1 MNRKKEMQRTAEQE
15 EMFKFVI
22 VILVVLACVG
32 GIYLLT
38 RAFVTKDLFNKDET
52 KETAKGEINYNSA
65 IVGNIMNRPYD
76 EYYVIVYDTTSE
88 AAADLS
94 TVITNFEN
102 RTDDAKLH
110 MYVVDL
116 HNKLNA
122 DYYNPEKENKKST
135 GVSTFMFGDKTLLK
149 IKNGKVEK
157 YITDLTKIKEELNP
171 TK

>member
-1 MNRKKEMQRTAEQE
+1 MERKKERLRTAEQE

-38 RAFVTKDLFNKDET
+38 RAFVTKDLFTKDET
-52 KETAKGEINYNSA
+52 KETSAEVNYNSA

-88 AAADLS
+88 AGADLS
-94 TVITNFEN
+94 TLITEFEN

-116 HNKLNA
+116 HNQLNK
-122 DYYNPEKENKKST
+122 DYYNPDKENPKAT
-135 GVSTFMFGDKTLLK
+135 GVSSFAFGDKTLLK
-149 IKNGKVEK
+149 IKDGKVEK
-157 YITDLTKIKEELNP
+157 YITDLTKMKEELNP
-171 TK
+171 KK

>member
-76 EYYVIVYDTTSE
+76 EYYV
-88 AAADLS
+88 
-94 TVITNFEN
+94 
-102 RTDDAKLH
+102 
-110 MYVVDL
+110 M
-116 HNKLNA
+116 
-122 DYYNPEKENKKST
+122 
-135 GVSTFMFGDKTLLK
+135 FMILLLK
-149 IKNGKVEK
+149 QLLI
-157 YITDLTKIKEELNP
+157 YLQ
-171 TK
+171 